1 VRELENAMHRAVL
14 LAEGPEIGCDVL
26 ELQQE
31 RPVAGREMPS
41 LVGRTVDD
49 VERTLILD
57 TLSHC
62 LGNRTRAAEILG
74 ISIRA
79 LRNKLQDY
87 RALGMHV
94 PPALHGLRVPD
105 SSRAAYGQG
114 TAALS
119 NLAATGE

>member
-14 LAEGPEIGCDVL
+14 LSEGPEIGCDVL

-31 RPVAGREMPS
+31 APIAGRGGPS
-41 LVGRTVDD
+41 LVGRTVND
-49 VERTLILD
+49 VERSLILD

-94 PPALHGLRVPD
+94 PPAVHGLRIADPPRV
-105 SSRAAYGQG
+105 AYGAG
-114 TAALS
+114 HAATS
-119 NLAATGE
+119 NLPATGK